1 MNAHEFLD
9 DDLRD
14 QAAAYVLGSL
24 AEDEARRYRVHLAVC
39 ATCSGEV
46 ADVERVTGE
55 LASIAPETA
64 PPPGL
69 WDRVLAR
76 AREIGA
82 PADADAPATSQIWK
96 TWAEDDATRAPFTYV
111 DEGGAF
117 EPTAQPGISARKLFV
132 DREHDRVTML
142 VRMQPGT
149 AYPPHRHA
157 GPEDCYVIAGD
168 LADGARVLHAG
179 DYVRAAPGST
189 HGVQSTEKGCLLLIV
204 SSLGDELVP

>member
-14 QAAAYVLGSL
+14 QAAEYVLGSL
-24 AEDEARRYRVHLAVC
+24 SEDDARRYRVHLARC
-39 ATCSGEV
+39 EACSVEV
-46 ADVERVTGE
+46 AALERVTGE
-55 LASIAPETA
+55 LASVAPETT
-64 PPPGL
+64 PPPAL
-69 WDRVLAR
+69 WERVLAR
-76 AREIGA
+76 ARAIGA
-82 PADADAPATSQIWK
+82 PDGDEPATSQIWK
-96 TWAEDDATRAPFTYV
+96 TWAEDGAARAPFTYV
-111 DEGGAF
+111 DEDGAF
-117 EPTAQPGISARKLFV
+117 QPTAQPGISARKLFV
-132 DREHDRVTML
+132 DRENDRVTML
-142 VRMQPGT
+142 VRMEPGS

-168 LADGARVLHAG
+168 LADGTRVLHGG